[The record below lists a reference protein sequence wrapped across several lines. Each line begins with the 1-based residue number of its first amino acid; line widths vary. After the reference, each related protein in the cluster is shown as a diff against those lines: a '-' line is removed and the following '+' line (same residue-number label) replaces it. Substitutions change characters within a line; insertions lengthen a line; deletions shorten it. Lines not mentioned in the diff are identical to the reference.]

1 MWSMIP
7 LMSRIPGSHSIPW
20 SSVADLEKNERQS
33 IMTES
38 GRITGEGCPLKD
50 RVAPR
55 NTTVIVSLCF
65 RKQVI

>member
-38 GRITGEGCPLKD
+38 GRITWGGLSTLI
-50 RVAPR
+50 RQRALQ
-55 NTTVIVSLCF
+55 T
-65 RKQVI
+65 